1 VTRALLHV
9 ERRGEGIVAQRL
21 VPTSGGDLQATF
33 EDAAGE
39 KRRAHLTTFV
49 PGQMLRSASVDRALR
64 EALGTV
70 LARLALAL
78 RDFEHPA
85 ADRELSWD
93 VRHAGRMVVMLDELP
108 DDDRRPE
115 LRAALVAFDR
125 QTVPRLAELPAQIVH
140 NDLSRDNAILTAD
153 GQIAVIDFGDIVR
166 TQRINDVAVAMA
178 DHLDDSPE
186 PFAPALDVLRGYL
199 AVAPLGE
206 EEIALLYDLVRIRE
220 VTRIVGAEWR
230 ATRFPENR
238 AYLAR
243 NVERLT
249 GVLANLPAQP
259 SAADS
264 ERLAALIAEA
274 DR

>member
-108 DDDRRPE
+108 DDDRRAE